1 MKKGDPHTYRDK
13 STPYLLVFRGEP
25 EESFTKV
32 GLKRTLKFLTNFN
45 FILMQLMVMN
55 NSSQCSRTLES
66 DAEIF
71 TDLVCYYKE
80 QGKSSNVCNKI
91 SKGFG
96 RDGRPLIFA
105 LFLVNCGPCTETLN
119 KYKFRSG
126 ILSV

>member
-91 SKGFG
+91 SK
-96 RDGRPLIFA
+96 RVR
-105 LFLVNCGPCTETLN
+105 E
-119 KYKFRSG
+119 RW
-126 ILSV
+126 